1 MAQKV
6 LVVDD
11 EENICFTLGR
21 FLSDEGYQVTTAG
34 DFETALGEIERIDF
48 DLVFADIFLKGR
60 KGTDILKAVNK
71 KKN

>member
-21 FLSDEGYQVTTAG
+21 FLSDEGYQENDHGT
-34 DFETALGEIERIDF
+34 
-48 DLVFADIFLKGR
+48 
-60 KGTDILKAVNK
+60 KGTCCR
-71 KKN
+71 